1 MMSSF
6 ISQDSELGTQHV
18 AGSDSSVSTT
28 SGPFRPFS
36 PARVLFCL
44 LTAFDFLAALFIWI
58 LHVHAFN
65 GDDKKLKKDL
75 SKEVVN
81 YTFETSLFDIALL
94 ALWRMTLLL
103 LAYALFVSRKWY
115 CVAVT
120 TAGTTAFLLVKA
132 IIIMKSSEVRKKDFL
147 DPTSALQ
154 IPVVVCFI

>member
-58 LHVHAFN
+58 LHVHVSSWW
-65 GDDKKLKKDL
+65 LTSSVKDL
-75 SKEVVN
+75 AIYK
-81 YTFETSLFDIALL
+81 I
-94 ALWRMTLLL
+94 
-103 LAYALFVSRKWY
+103 
-115 CVAVT
+115 
-120 TAGTTAFLLVKA
+120 LLVPWQGTHQRSYAYKCVHYSYSFIQRKSIVRFCNQWCNWLWMYLYNSLLVM
-132 IIIMKSSEVRKKDFL
+132 IIAFSSWVWFSSHIGHLLK
-147 DPTSALQ
+147 
-154 IPVVVCFI
+154 